1 MELII
6 IIIAIIAIITIYF
19 MMKTNAKEL
28 KEIALDQELN
38 SIAEKFPD
46 NTEICKA
53 ILKKIGNE
61 TTKIEED
68 KKSETTLYIA
78 MQDKV
83 SIGNT
88 HESFTRIQTMAHECL
103 HSIQDRKM
111 LIFNFIYS
119 NIYLIYFVITCVL
132 VIVKKIENIM
142 LYSNIFLI
150 LSFIYYVVRIFLEN
164 DAMIKAQYIAR
175 EYMEEQAI
183 VTEEEINKVFNGF
196 KKLNKGLIKS
206 TNCNLFIGVMI
217 KLVIFN
223 ALALIF

>member
-1 MELII
+1 
-6 IIIAIIAIITIYF
+6 
-19 MMKTNAKEL
+19 
-28 KEIALDQELN
+28 
-38 SIAEKFPD
+38 
-46 NTEICKA
+46 
-53 ILKKIGNE
+53 
-61 TTKIEED
+61 
-68 KKSETTLYIA
+68 

-150 LSFIYYVVRIFLEN
+150 LSFIYYVVRVFLEN

-175 EYMEEQAI
+175 EYMEEQVI

-196 KKLNKGLIKS
+196 KKLNKGLIKG

>member
-6 IIIAIIAIITIYF
+6 IIVAIIAIITIYF

-103 HSIQDRKM
+103 HSVQDRNM
-111 LIFNFIYS
+111 LIFNF
-119 NIYLIYFVITCVL
+119 V
-132 VIVKKIENIM
+132 
-142 LYSNIFLI
+142 
-150 LSFIYYVVRIFLEN
+150 
-164 DAMIKAQYIAR
+164 
-175 EYMEEQAI
+175 
-183 VTEEEINKVFNGF
+183 
-196 KKLNKGLIKS
+196 
-206 TNCNLFIGVMI
+206 
-217 KLVIFN
+217 
-223 ALALIF
+223 